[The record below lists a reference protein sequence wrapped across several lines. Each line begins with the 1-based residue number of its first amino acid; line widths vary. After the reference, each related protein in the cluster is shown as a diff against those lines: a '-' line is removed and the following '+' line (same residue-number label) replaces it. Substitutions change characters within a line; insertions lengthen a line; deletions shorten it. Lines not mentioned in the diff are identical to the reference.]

1 MFKIVVYKQKV
12 SRKEDKQ
19 VKRYD
24 LLDTDKYLQGIEKV
38 QVSDINTFKHTDNVL
53 ADTSITFCDITL
65 SEIKC
70 SLNDVDTIK
79 INGFFEVV
87 FICITDKGVYKNMY
101 IVRKNKLGMLTYD
114 KVNSHALVTKKGV
127 IL

>member
-1 MFKIVVYKQKV
+1 MFKVVVYKQKINK
-12 SRKEDKQ
+12 KEDKEI
-19 VKRYD
+19 KTYD

-53 ADTSITFCDITL
+53 ADTSITFANITL
-65 SEIKC
+65 SDIKC
-70 SLNDVDTIK
+70 SLNDVDTTK

-87 FICITDKGVYKNMY
+87 FICITNKGVYKNMY
-101 IVRKNKLGMLTYD
+101 IVRKNRLGLLTYD
-114 KVNSHALVTKKGV
+114 KVNSHALITKKGV

>member
-1 MFKIVVYKQKV
+1 MFKVVVYKQKI
-12 SRKEDKQ
+12 SKKEDKEL
-19 VKRYD
+19 KSYD

-53 ADTSITFCDITL
+53 ADTSITFADITL
-65 SEIKC
+65 SDIKC
-70 SLNDVDTIK
+70 TLNDVDTVK
-79 INGFFEVV
+79 IDGFFEVV
-87 FICITDKGVYKNMY
+87 FICITNKGVYKNMY

-114 KVNSHALVTKKGV
+114 KVNSKAIISKSGV

>member
-1 MFKIVVYKQKV
+1 MFKVIVYKQRV
-12 SRKEDKQ
+12 INKEDK
-19 VKRYD
+19 KTKKYD
-24 LLDTDKYLQGIEKV
+24 LLDTDKYLQGIEEV

-53 ADTSITFCDITL
+53 ADTSITFTNITL
-65 SEIKC
+65 SDIKC
-70 SLNDVDTIK
+70 SLGDLDTIK

-114 KVNSHALVTKKGV
+114 KVTSHALVTKKGV

>member
-1 MFKIVVYKQKV
+1 MFKVIVYKQRV
-12 SRKEDKQ
+12 INKEDK
-19 VKRYD
+19 KTKKYD
-24 LLDTDKYLQGIEKV
+24 LLDTDKYLQGIEEV
-38 QVSDINTFKHTDNVL
+38 QVSDINTFKHTDSVL
-53 ADTSITFCDITL
+53 ADTSITFTNITL
-65 SEIKC
+65 SDIKC
-70 SLNDVDTIK
+70 SLGDLDTIK

-114 KVNSHALVTKKGV
+114 KVTSHALVTKKGV